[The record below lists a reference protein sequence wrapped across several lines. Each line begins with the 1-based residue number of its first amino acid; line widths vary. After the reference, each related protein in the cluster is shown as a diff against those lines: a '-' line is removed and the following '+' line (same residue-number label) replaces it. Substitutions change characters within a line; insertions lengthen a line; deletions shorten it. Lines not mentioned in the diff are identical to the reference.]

1 MRLYNIRE
9 GISAKDDTLPER
21 FFNEK
26 LNASPKKGVKINKKK
41 FKSIIKMY
49 YSMMGWNV
57 RGIPKKSTL
66 IDNHLEEF
74 MYIIK

>member
-1 MRLYNIRE
+1 
-9 GISAKDDTLPER
+9 
-21 FFNEK
+21 
-26 LNASPKKGVKINKKK
+26 
-41 FKSIIKMY
+41 MY